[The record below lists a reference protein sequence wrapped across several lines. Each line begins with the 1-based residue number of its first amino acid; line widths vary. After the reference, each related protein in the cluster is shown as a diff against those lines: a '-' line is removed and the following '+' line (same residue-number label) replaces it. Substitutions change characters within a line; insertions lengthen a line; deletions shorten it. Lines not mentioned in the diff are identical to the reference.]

1 MTLRRAPPGGRRL
14 ALRLCSHPTPPM
26 PASTSRLVHLA
37 FGTALSLTLG
47 ACEGKPAPAE
57 ASAAAPHPRAPA
69 FAGRTL
75 DGEPFD
81 LIGLRGQ
88 VILLNVWAT
97 WCEPCRKEMPE
108 LQALH
113 AQHRD
118 QGFTVI
124 GVSVDAARLADE
136 VRRMVLRFG
145 LSYPN
150 VHDPQNSISRAFK
163 VNGYPT
169 SILIDRAGGMVWRRD
184 GLIEPGDPELAQQL
198 AAALAD
204 PPPR

>member
-1 MTLRRAPPGGRRL
+1 
-14 ALRLCSHPTPPM
+14 M

-37 FGTALSLTLG
+37 FGTALSLALG
-47 ACEGKPAPAE
+47 ACEGKPAPAQ
-57 ASAAAPHPRAPA
+57 ASAAAAHPRAPA

-108 LQALH
+108 LQVLH
-113 AQHRD
+113 ARHRE

-124 GVSVDAARLADE
+124 GVSVDAARLADN
-136 VRRMVLRFG
+136 VRRTVVDFG
-145 LSYPN
+145 LRYPN
-150 VHDPQNSISRAFK
+150 VHDPQNTISAAFK

-169 SILIDRAGGMVWRRD
+169 SFLIDRAGGLVWRKD
-184 GLIEPGDPELAQQL
+184 GLIEPGDPELARQL
-198 AAALAD
+198 ALALAA
-204 PPPR
+204 P

>member
-1 MTLRRAPPGGRRL
+1 
-14 ALRLCSHPTPPM
+14 M

-37 FGTALSLTLG
+37 FGTALAITLG
-47 ACEGKPAPAE
+47 ACEGKPQRPAANTE
-57 ASAAAPHPRAPA
+57 VAAATPDAPKAPPAPA

-81 LIGLRGQ
+81 LVGLRGQ

-136 VRRMVLRFG
+136 VRRMVLRFS

-150 VHDPQNSISRAFK
+150 IHDPQNNISRAFQ

-198 AAALAD
+198 AATLAD